1 MDRMTDSGSVGW
13 AFESPRDHTAG
24 CLKRAPFTFA
34 LTPPEVIQM
43 YITDKKEAAH
53 VETASV

>member
-1 MDRMTDSGSVGW
+1 MLRAT
-13 AFESPRDHTAG
+13 SPGITQQGASKGHLSR
-24 CLKRAPFTFA
+24 LPSP
-34 LTPPEVIQM
+34 PPEVIQM